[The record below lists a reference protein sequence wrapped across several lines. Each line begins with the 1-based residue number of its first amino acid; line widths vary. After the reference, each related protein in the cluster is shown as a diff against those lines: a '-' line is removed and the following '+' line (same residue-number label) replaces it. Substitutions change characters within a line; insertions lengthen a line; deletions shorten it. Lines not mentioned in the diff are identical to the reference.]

1 MKFISPPS
9 KGTSLTFKCKVGIT
23 VIWLLLG
30 AVLGYLFLVIAFC
43 LPTNRMRSH
52 LESTPDVFYNGS
64 VALVKDD
71 LATHLDY
78 LTEATILSEAIYD
91 GNESPFV
98 KAAAIY
104 SVLPPEGDE
113 NWSYRKLISS
123 LSATNESAHGPYDRY
138 WQGQLAILRPLLL
151 LLDYKDIL
159 RLNTLVQLFL
169 MLWIAHLL
177 SCHSL
182 THLLFPL
189 ALMFCSLTPIAT
201 GICLQ
206 YTPCFL
212 IMAIG
217 CVVLLRHTNIINKF
231 NWLFFLS
238 LGMATSY
245 FDFLTYPLVT
255 LGIPLILYLQLE
267 TSSPSQRFFQITTC
281 SLSWSIGYIGFWAE
295 KWLLGSVIL
304 QENLFSEAY
313 NSIILR
319 SSHET
324 LGQTITYMA
333 TLKNNLQAY
342 DLRTWKILWLLL
354 FLVTIVLALHR
365 HCLTLHNILAFSPLC
380 LVACMPFVWYYF
392 TQNHS
397 YIHFGFTHRELS
409 ITFFALSC
417 FLVQL
422 CNSAHIEPKQ
432 KI

>member
-9 KGTSLTFKCKVGIT
+9 KGTSLTFKCKVGTT

-78 LTEATILSEAIYD
+78 LTEVTILSEAIYD

-169 MLWIAHLL
+169 MLWIAYLL

-231 NWLFFLS
+231 NWLFFYHL
-238 LGMATSY
+238 AW
-245 FDFLTYPLVT
+245 
-255 LGIPLILYLQLE
+255 Q
-267 TSSPSQRFFQITTC
+267 Q
-281 SLSWSIGYIGFWAE
+281 
-295 KWLLGSVIL
+295 VIL
-304 QENLFSEAY
+304 IF
-313 NSIILR
+313 
-319 SSHET
+319 
-324 LGQTITYMA
+324 
-333 TLKNNLQAY
+333 
-342 DLRTWKILWLLL
+342 
-354 FLVTIVLALHR
+354 
-365 HCLTLHNILAFSPLC
+365 
-380 LVACMPFVWYYF
+380 
-392 TQNHS
+392 
-397 YIHFGFTHRELS
+397 
-409 ITFFALSC
+409 
-417 FLVQL
+417 
-422 CNSAHIEPKQ
+422 
-432 KI
+432 